1 MVVWRQSRFAA
12 AVLAASVATG
22 ATANEQSSVG
32 KTPFTGRRALQHGT
46 DAPFAP
52 RVAPMAQPGFPDS
65 TRTGVPDGMVLVQF
79 DGPATVTTDR
89 HVIDG
94 VVINGSLRI
103 VADDVIIRNS
113 RIEYGSAWGIDA
125 EGAANITIQDCTFIG
140 PGYRGQANA
149 AILGSGTFLR
159 NDISNSE
166 NGIVL
171 TGGASTVKGNYIHDL
186 ASGAKDPHYDG
197 ISVQGGQNGVL
208 IEDNTVIGRD
218 TSDIFIKNDFGPIS
232 SVTVKRNFLAGSPGF
247 NIYVDGRAAG
257 GPITDVSITNNYMW
271 KGGYGY
277 YSIDKSTP
285 DISDNIERLP
295 NDAHVPNL
303 P

>member
-1 MVVWRQSRFAA
+1 MATTIPQGFA
-12 AVLAASVATG
+12 SS
-22 ATANEQSSVG
+22 AN
-32 KTPFTGRRALQHGT
+32 
-46 DAPFAP
+46 
-52 RVAPMAQPGFPDS
+52 
-65 TRTGVPDGMVLVQF
+65 TGVPSGTNLTAYSGPMTVSTDG
-79 DGPATVTTDR
+79 T
-89 HVIDG
+89 VIDG
-94 VVINGSLRI
+94 KTINGTLIVTGDNVVIKNC
-103 VADDVIIRNS
+103 VIN
-113 RIEYGSAWGIDA
+113 YGSWWGIDA
-125 EGAANITIQDCTFIG
+125 EHSNNITIQDCTIIG
-140 PGYRGQANA
+140 PGYGGDSNA
-149 AILGSGTFLR
+149 GILGSGTFLR
-159 NDISNSE
+159 NDISHSE

-171 TGGASTVKGNYIHDL
+171 TGGASIVKGNYIHDL
-186 ASGAKDPHYDG
+186 QDGYGDPHYDG
-197 ISVQGGQNGVL
+197 ISVQGGQNNVL
-208 IEDNTVIGRD
+208 IQDNTVIARD